1 VPPQRP
7 DLRAIPRS
15 DREFQR
21 AVDRLAT
28 EWLATIGDGPADPAA
43 FQKYLQTEFPSAN
56 VRSQEPLATLGVS
69 QLVWY
74 VQRRDVG
81 PTSASR
87 EANGPEM
94 GGGPTYSVAR
104 VAQMAGIPITVLVSW
119 DEVEGLIRPYRSPG
133 GQVLYSRDD
142 LEAVL
147 IAKRGFV
154 AGKSAEQVRADLA
167 APKSTDRVPS
177 EPRPI
182 GRRLLVLLAERD
194 RYAAEFSEYFLRTEG
209 YDVEVALTSEE
220 AEATAIAL
228 QPELAVV
235 ELLISGGAGAEL
247 CARLKATTGAAVLAI
262 SNLDARD
269 AALRAGADAFLAKPY
284 DALAFVSVVKD
295 LLGESAMVRQSGG
308 VESPARGGA

>member
-1 VPPQRP
+1 
-7 DLRAIPRS
+7 
-15 DREFQR
+15 
-21 AVDRLAT
+21 
-28 EWLATIGDGPADPAA
+28 LATIDGPPDPAD
-43 FQKYLQTEFPSAN
+43 FQRYLQTEFPSGS

-69 QLVWY
+69 RLVWY
-74 VQRRDVG
+74 VQRRDID
-81 PTSASR
+81 PSSASAD
-87 EANGPEM
+87 ANLPEL

-104 VAQMAGIPITVLVSW
+104 VAQMAGIPISVLVSW
-119 DEVEGLIRPYRSPG
+119 DEAEGLIRPHRSPG

-154 AGKSAEQVRADLA
+154 AGKSTEDVRADLA
-167 APKSTDRVPS
+167 ARASKDRPR
-177 EPRPI
+177 ETRPI
-182 GRRLLVLLAERD
+182 GRRVLVLLAERD

-209 YDVEVALTSEE
+209 YDVEVALSSEE
-220 AEATAIAL
+220 AEATAVAL

-247 CARLKATTGAAVLAI
+247 CARLKATTPAAVLAI

-295 LLGESAMVRQSGG
+295 LLGESAMVRQSAG
-308 VESPARGGA
+308 VESAARGGG